1 MKPYLP
7 RLVLGVGVLCLL
19 MSAGLYP
26 LMGAQS
32 YLGEPTCQ
40 RVLSFLADHGYFDPA
55 RHQTSFYRSP
65 ISGDATLRVSE
76 AGPPGRRV
84 CAVLIPADPTQP
96 VTAAP
101 EYQQLKEVWAS
112 FDRQEYPINP
122 RVVRDILLADWS
134 HRLRSEQA
142 YFAHHGAVGLLGLIL
157 WGLGWVGLRA
167 SLPLLGP
174 QLVLSLC
181 RLGFPFW
188 FWLSVGMI
196 AGGIVW
202 LRRLR
207 HRG

>member
-7 RLVLGVGVLCLL
+7 RLVLGVGIACLL
-19 MSAGLYP
+19 VSAGLCL

-55 RHQTSFYRSP
+55 RHRTWFHRDP
-65 ISGDATLRVSE
+65 ISGDATLLVSE
-76 AGPPGRRV
+76 AGPPGRLV
-84 CAVLIPADPTQP
+84 CAALIPRDPTQP

-101 EYQQLKEVWAS
+101 EYQQLKEVWAG
-112 FDRQEYPINP
+112 FDHQQYPINP
-122 RVVRDILLADWS
+122 RVVRDILLADS
-134 HRLRSEQA
+134 SRELRRLSA
-142 YFAHHGAVGLLGLIL
+142 YSARHAVGLPFQIL
-157 WGLGWVGLRA
+157 CGLGWVGFRA

-181 RLGFPFW
+181 RFGIPL
-188 FWLSVGMI
+188 WLS
-196 AGGIVW
+196 AGVTAAGIIW
-202 LRRLR
+202 LRRSR